1 MNFKI
6 KNKIDYKMSIQ
17 SYSRSYSQSS
27 IDSENK
33 FKTIIKNIF
42 DSRDELKIENDRLK
56 IEVQSLKNIITDLE
70 KRELVSN
77 DQVIGPDIE

>member
-1 MNFKI
+1 
-6 KNKIDYKMSIQ
+6 MSIQ